1 MTEAMISK
9 SEREDLQRLVRQRE
23 KVQKSAAKQRSSDLL
38 ADFENQMAS
47 EFSFDDDAVWAKAKI
62 EAEAEINRAKIKIA
76 TRCRELGIPDRFAP
90 TLSMSWVHRG
100 YDNMLER
107 RRNELRR
114 VATTKIEA
122 IERSAITQIEVLS
135 LDAQTKLAVAG
146 LSSEAAHAFIQ
157 ALPSVADLMPSLSYA
172 ELAGEAKPPIVE
184 QLLSPNALRQ
194 RRYRERQ
201 EALRNGQSAL
211 CNGIEET
218 AQDTDKAET
227 KTEALK

>member
-1 MTEAMISK
+1 MTGKSATITK
-9 SEREDLQRLVRQRE
+9 SEIENLQRLVRQRE
-23 KVQKSAAKQRSSDLL
+23 RVQKSAAKQRSADLL

-47 EFSFDDDAVWAKAKI
+47 EFSFDDDATWARAKA
-62 EAEAEINRAKIKIA
+62 EAEAEVRRAKIKIA
-76 TRCRELGIPDRFAP
+76 ARCRELGIADRFAP
-90 TLSMSWVHRG
+90 TLGMSWVHRG

-122 IERSAITQIEVLS
+122 IERSAITQIEVSS
-135 LDAQTKLAVAG
+135 LDAQTNLAIAG
-146 LSSEAAHAFIQ
+146 LTTAAAHAFIQ
-157 ALPSVADLMPSLSYA
+157 ALPSVADFMPSLSYA

-201 EALRNGQSAL
+201 AALRDAEALPA
-211 CNGIEET
+211 IEDDDDE
-218 AQDTDKAET
+218 EG
-227 KTEALK
+227 EP